1 MALTKHHDLINT
13 DYFSTIKYIKEIEKE
28 LERKLTDKEKQVI
41 EDTFRTLIVV
51 NNEWSNYSNKTDDS
65 FTKNKK
71 ELETYLKKYEN
82 KVSDKFVDLFI
93 VELCKEFESWLDEM
107 NEIEKRNL
115 DKRCNSIKARITEIL
130 EQLEDV
136 DFDYIDNGYF
146 YYKRNASNKTKR
158 HYKSLLDYVDEV
170 NNFIKTFNT
179 ENEYNTIEEDIDSD
193 EIEYIRFMYKSYAEL
208 TYTIKSKN
216 YDEALKRIIYFLKFE
231 RPKYLHSKFIDE
243 LERFKTI
250 SFLIIDKKYEEAY
263 EETMKFIKQNE
274 KWFVRAS

>member
-13 DYFSTIKYIKEIEKE
+13 DYFNKTKYIVEFEKE
-28 LERKLTDKEKQVI
+28 LERKLTNKEKQVI

-51 NNEWSNYSNKTDDS
+51 NNEWSNYSNKTDES

-71 ELETYLKKYEN
+71 ELETYLIKNEN
-82 KVSDKFVDLFI
+82 KINDKFVDLFM
-93 VELCKEFESWLDEM
+93 VDLYKEFESWLDEM
-107 NEIEKRNL
+107 NEIEKRGL
-115 DKRCNSIKARITEIL
+115 DKKCNSIRTKITKIL

-136 DFDYIDNGYF
+136 NFDYVDNGYF
-146 YYKRNASNKTKR
+146 YYKRNSSNKTKR

-170 NNFIKTFNT
+170 NNFIKAFNT
-179 ENEYNTIEEDIDSD
+179 ENEYSTIDEDMNSD
-193 EIEYIRFMYKSYAEL
+193 EIEYIRFMYKNYAEL
-208 TYTIKSKN
+208 TYILKN
-216 YDEALKRIIYFLKFE
+216 KKYDEALKRIIYFLKFE
-231 RPKYLHSKFIDE
+231 RPRYLHNKFIDE

>member
-13 DYFSTIKYIKEIEKE
+13 DYFSTIKYIKELEKE

-51 NNEWSNYSNKTDDS
+51 NNEWSNYSNKTDES

-71 ELETYLKKYEN
+71 ELETYLIKNEN
-82 KVSDKFVDLFI
+82 KINDKFVDLFM
-93 VELCKEFESWLDEM
+93 VDLYKDFESWLDEM
-107 NEIEKRNL
+107 NEIEKRGL
-115 DKRCNSIKARITEIL
+115 DKKCNSIRTKITKIL
-130 EQLEDV
+130 EQLEEV
-136 DFDYIDNGYF
+136 NFDFVDNGYF

-170 NNFIKTFNT
+170 NNFIKTFNA
-179 ENEYNTIEEDIDSD
+179 ENEYSTIEEDIDSD

>member
-28 LERKLTDKEKQVI
+28 LERKLTDKEKQII

-51 NNEWSNYSNKTDDS
+51 NNEWSNYANKTDDS
-65 FTKNKK
+65 FAKNKK

-93 VELCKEFESWLDEM
+93 VELFKEFESLFDEM
-107 NEIEKRNL
+107 NEIERRNL
-115 DKRCNSIKARITEIL
+115 DKKCNSIKARITEIL

-193 EIEYIRFMYKSYAEL
+193 EVKYIRFMYNKYAEL
-208 TYTIKSKN
+208 TLILKNEN
-216 YDEALKRIIYFLKFE
+216 YDKALKRIIYFLKYE
-231 RPKYLHSKFIDE
+231 RPKYLHNKFVGE
-243 LERFKTI
+243 LGRLKTI

-263 EETMKFIKQNE
+263 EETMKFIKKND

>member
-13 DYFSTIKYIKEIEKE
+13 DYFSTIKYIKEIENE
-28 LERKLTDKEKQVI
+28 LERNLTDKEKQVI

-51 NNEWSNYSNKTDDS
+51 NNEWSNYANKTDDS
-65 FTKNKK
+65 FAKNKK
-71 ELETYLKKYEN
+71 ELETYLIKNEN
-82 KVSDKFVDLFI
+82 KVNDKFVDLFI
-93 VELCKEFESWLDEM
+93 VDLYKEFESWLDEM
-107 NEIEKRNL
+107 NEIEKRGL
-115 DKRCNSIKARITEIL
+115 DKKCNSIKAKITEIL

-136 DFDYIDNGYF
+136 NFDYVDNGYF

-158 HYKSLLDYVDEV
+158 HYKSILDYVDEV

-193 EIEYIRFMYKSYAEL
+193 EIEYIRFMYKNYAEL
-208 TYTIKSKN
+208 THLLKN
-216 YDEALKRIIYFLKFE
+216 EKYDNALKRIIYFLKFE
-231 RPKYLHSKFIDE
+231 RPRYLHNKFIDE

-263 EETMKFIKQNE
+263 EETMKFIKQND

>member
-13 DYFSTIKYIKEIEKE
+13 DYFSTIKYIKELEKE

-51 NNEWSNYSNKTDDS
+51 NNEWSNYSNKTDES

-71 ELETYLKKYEN
+71 ELETYLIKNEN
-82 KVSDKFVDLFI
+82 KINDKFVDLFM
-93 VELCKEFESWLDEM
+93 VDLYKEFESWLDEM
-107 NEIEKRNL
+107 NEIEKRGL
-115 DKRCNSIKARITEIL
+115 DKKCNSIRTKITKIL

-136 DFDYIDNGYF
+136 NFDYVDNGYF

-170 NNFIKTFNT
+170 DNFIKAFNT
-179 ENEYNTIEEDIDSD
+179 ENEYNTIQGDINSEEID
-193 EIEYIRFMYKSYAEL
+193 YIRFIYKMYAEL
-208 TYTIKSKN
+208 SYLLKVEK
-216 YDEALKRIIYFLKFE
+216 YDDALKRIIYLLKLE
-231 RPKYLHSKFIDE
+231 RPRYLNNKFINE
-243 LERFKTI
+243 LDRFETI
-250 SFLIIDKKYEEAY
+250 SHLIIDKKYEEAY

>member
-13 DYFSTIKYIKEIEKE
+13 DYFNKTKYIVEFEKE
-28 LERKLTDKEKQVI
+28 LERKLTDKEKRVI

-51 NNEWSNYSNKTDDS
+51 NNEWSNYTDKIDES
-65 FTKNKK
+65 FAKNKK

-93 VELCKEFESWLDEM
+93 VDLYKEFESWLEEM
-107 NEIEKRNL
+107 KEIERRNL
-115 DKRCNSIKARITEIL
+115 DKRCNGIRTKITEIL
-130 EQLEDV
+130 KQLEDV
-136 DFDYIDNGYF
+136 NFDFVDNGYF

-179 ENEYNTIEEDIDSD
+179 ENEYSTIDEDMNSD
-193 EIEYIRFMYKSYAEL
+193 EIEYIRFMYKNYAEL
-208 TYTIKSKN
+208 TYILKNKN

-231 RPKYLHSKFIDE
+231 RPRYLHNKFIDE

>member
-107 NEIEKRNL
+107 NEIERRNL
-115 DKRCNSIKARITEIL
+115 DKKCNSIKARITEIL

>member
-13 DYFSTIKYIKEIEKE
+13 DYFNKTKYIVEFEKE
-28 LERKLTDKEKQVI
+28 LERKLTDKEKRVI

-51 NNEWSNYSNKTDDS
+51 NNEWSNYTDKIDES
-65 FTKNKK
+65 FAKNKK

-93 VELCKEFESWLDEM
+93 VDLYKEFESWLEEM
-107 NEIEKRNL
+107 KEIERRNL
-115 DKRCNSIKARITEIL
+115 DKRCNGIRTKITEIL
-130 EQLEDV
+130 KQLEDV
-136 DFDYIDNGYF
+136 NFDFVDNGYF

-170 NNFIKTFNT
+170 DNFIKAFNT
-179 ENEYNTIEEDIDSD
+179 ENEYSTIEEDIDSD
-193 EIEYIRFMYKSYAEL
+193 EIEYIRFMYKNYAEL
-208 TYTIKSKN
+208 TYILKSKK

-231 RPKYLHSKFIDE
+231 RPRYLHNKFIDE

>member
-13 DYFSTIKYIKEIEKE
+13 DYFNKIKYVKEFEKE
-28 LERKLTDKEKQVI
+28 LERKLTDKEKQI
-41 EDTFRTLIVV
+41 MEDTFRTFLVID
-51 NNEWSNYSNKTDDS
+51 NEWSNYSNKTEDS
-65 FTKNKK
+65 FAKNKK
-71 ELETYLKKYEN
+71 ELETYLKKNEN
-82 KVSDKFVDLFI
+82 KVNDKFVDLFM
-93 VELCKEFESWLDEM
+93 VDLYKEFESWLDEM
-107 NEIEKRNL
+107 NEIEKRGL
-115 DKRCNSIKARITEIL
+115 DKKCNSIKAKITEIL

-136 DFDYIDNGYF
+136 NFDYVDNGYF

-158 HYKSLLDYVDEV
+158 HYKSILDYVDEV
-170 NNFIKTFNT
+170 NNFIKTFNA
-179 ENEYNTIEEDIDSD
+179 ENEYNSIDEDINSD
-193 EIEYIRFMYKSYAEL
+193 EIEYIRFMYKNYAEL
-208 TYTIKSKN
+208 TYILKNKN

-231 RPKYLHSKFIDE
+231 RPRYLHNKFIDE